1 VNIADSRLSG
11 VEARPCAA
19 NRIVGRDGEL
29 QRLAGVLGAGDSARV
44 ALIGGEAG
52 IGKTRLVRDAL
63 ASSSPPGALVIALR
77 GDPARRSKA
86 FDAFTAA
93 VEAHV
98 REWTA
103 VPPAL
108 EPRHREVCRLLAGV
122 TPALDPGSSDVD
134 PLAESV
140 ESLER
145 AAIDVLRH
153 LAPDLASVVVFAD
166 DLHWIDPET
175 IGVVH
180 QLVLGMPGLDD
191 VIVIGTYRPDGLLSR
206 SPLSAL
212 LNAVERRPDGLNIR
226 LDRLDLDE
234 VADFAAQA
242 FGDNVPYRAVKALH
256 HRSGGNPFFLEE
268 LIASSGDSGA
278 TDLADLPLPWTVAEL
293 LRDAVMA
300 LNEAERAVIEAAA
313 VLGQRVP
320 FDLLASVTGSS
331 EGSLIDALRGLV
343 AAGLLVED
351 EVDVFAF
358 RHALVGETVSAGLLG
373 RERRRIHE
381 AALAALLEAKEP
393 DDAAIAHHAAGA
405 GAVEVMLA
413 AVQRAPG

>member
-1 VNIADSRLSG
+1 MNDPAGRLSG
-11 VEARPCAA
+11 VESRPCAA

-29 QRLAGVLGAGDSARV
+29 QRLADVLGAGDSARV
-44 ALIGGEAG
+44 ALVGGEAG

-63 ASSSPPGALVIALR
+63 ASSSAPGALVIALR
-77 GDPARRSKA
+77 GDAARRSKP

-93 VEAHV
+93 VETHV
-98 REWTA
+98 RDWTS

-108 EPRHREVCRLLAGV
+108 EPRHREVGRLLAGV
-122 TPALDPGSSDVD
+122 TPALDAGTDAE
-134 PLAESV
+134 LATESV

-145 AAIDVLRH
+145 AAIDAMRH

-175 IGVVH
+175 IGVIH
-180 QLVLGMPGLDD
+180 QLVVGVPGLDD
-191 VIVIGTYRPDGLLSR
+191 VVVIGTYRPDGLLSR

-226 LDRLDLDE
+226 LDRLGLDE

-242 FGDNVPYRAVKALH
+242 LGDNVPYRAVKALH

-268 LIASSGDSGA
+268 LIASSGDAGA

-300 LNEAERAVIEAAA
+300 LSEGERAVIEAAA

-320 FDLLASVTGSS
+320 FDLLARSTGSS
-331 EGSLIDALRGLV
+331 ERSLIDALR
-343 AAGLLVED
+343 
-351 EVDVFAF
+351 
-358 RHALVGETVSAGLLG
+358 RPRG
-373 RERRRIHE
+373 RRSPRRGGGRRVRVPARPRRRDGERR
-381 AALAALLEAKEP
+381 AARPRTAP
-393 DDAAIAHHAAGA
+393 D
-405 GAVEVMLA
+405 
-413 AVQRAPG
+413 P